1 VVTKYRESIMK
12 NLNQFLSFAS
22 VARNGSFAAAAR
34 ELGLAPSSVAKSVAR
49 LESDLGIR
57 LFHRTTR
64 SVRLTEEG
72 NTLFAQ
78 CVRVLDEINML
89 ESLIAEPTGG
99 PTGTLRVGAPIGY
112 GTRKMVPVLSRLLA
126 AHPLLNI
133 EMRLSDER
141 VNLVDEGLDA
151 VIRIGSNEDSGL
163 VARQF
168 DQQYL
173 LLCATP
179 QYIQRHGALRSV
191 ADVEAHP
198 VIAFRMPTSGR
209 ERPLEFMENGES
221 IQMRPRARFS
231 SSHGDAMVAAALDGA
246 GIAQVLEHMV
256 EHHLREG
263 RLVELLP
270 ACRPA
275 PLPVNVLVPGTRM
288 MPSRVRSLIDALAA

>member
-112 GTRKMVPVLSRLLA
+112 GTRKIVPVLSRLLA

>member
-22 VARNGSFAAAAR
+22 VARNGSFAAAR

-112 GTRKMVPVLSRLLA
+112 GTRKIVPVLSRLLA

-191 ADVEAHP
+191 AYVEAHP